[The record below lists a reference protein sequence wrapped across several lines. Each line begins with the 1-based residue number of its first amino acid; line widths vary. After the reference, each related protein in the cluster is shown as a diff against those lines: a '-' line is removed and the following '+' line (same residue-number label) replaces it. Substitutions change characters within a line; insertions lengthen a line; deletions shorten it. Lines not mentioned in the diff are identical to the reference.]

1 MEWAVPLHYCV
12 SRWFHEIDGDLRQE
26 MKGLRWLL
34 IRKQDLSK
42 ATSAWMFA
50 ELDGTLIGVDHRGS
64 AFQSGIH
71 NRAIH
76 LLLVDDAD
84 GINGITKVVTDGE
97 LEDHIW

>member
-1 MEWAVPLHYCV
+1 
-12 SRWFHEIDGDLRQE
+12 
-26 MKGLRWLL
+26 
-34 IRKQDLSK
+34 
-42 ATSAWMFA
+42 MFA

>member
-1 MEWAVPLHYCV
+1 MY

-34 IRKQDLSK
+34 IRKEDLPK

-50 ELDGTLIGVDHRGS
+50 ELDGTLIAVDHRG
-64 AFQSGIH
+64 FEFESGIH

-76 LLLVDDAD
+76 LLLVDDPE
-84 GINGITKVVTDGE
+84 GITGITKVVSEGT
-97 LEDHIW
+97 LEEHIW

>member
-1 MEWAVPLHYCV
+1 MY
-12 SRWFHEIDGDLRQE
+12 SRWCHEIDGDLRQE